1 MRVFRV
7 SFLAFAVVLVVGAC
21 SDQAQINQTT
31 PRTESAAATP
41 ADVQYDSEQLVLEV
55 EQGGETK
62 KITIGLRADLAP
74 KHVARIKRLARDGFY
89 DGVVWHRVIPDFMA
103 QTGDPTGTGAGG
115 SEFPDLPAEFSPAPF
130 GRGTVGA
137 ARTSNPNSANSQF
150 FICFGVGC
158 SHLRGQYTVFGQVL
172 SGMPAVDAIKSG
184 APGSG
189 QVTDP
194 DQIKRAY
201 LEPRASSG

>member
-1 MRVFRV
+1 MVRLIL
-7 SFLAFAVVLVVGAC
+7 LACGMALALAAC
-21 SDQAQINQTT
+21 SDQTQITQTAR
-31 PRTESAAATP
+31 PSAEQASATP
-41 ADVQYDSEQLVLEV
+41 SAVQYDSEQLVLEV
-55 EQGGETK
+55 EQGGETR
-62 KITIGLRADLAP
+62 KITIGLRPDLAP
-74 KHVARIKRLARDGFY
+74 QHVERFKRLAREGFY

-103 QTGDPTGTGAGG
+103 QTGDPTGTGGGG
-115 SEFPDLPAEFSPAPF
+115 SDYPDLPAEFSSTPF

-137 ARTSNPNSANSQF
+137 ARTSDPNSANSQF

-194 DQIKRAY
+194 DRIKRAY
-201 LEPRASSG
+201 LEPLANAG